1 MDETL
6 KIIEEFVDYN
16 KETKV
21 FALVSKVDKEK
32 SEPKPKESIA
42 KRVQLRRTKIA
53 EIEGEEK
60 KINNKLFKEYF
71 TNYQNPSDMYKKLR
85 EAGGE
90 KNENQV
96 CLIKKVLNR
105 TKKAIKN
112 VPENK
117 TSKIEENKKIIDI
130 VERSS
135 LL

>member
-42 KRVQLRRTKIA
+42 KMAQLRRRQIA
-53 EIEGEEK
+53 EIEEEEK

-71 TNYQNPSDMYKKLR
+71 TNYQSPSDMYKKLR
-85 EAGGE
+85 EAEGE
-90 KNENQV
+90 KKMR
-96 CLIKKVLNR
+96 IKYV
-105 TKKAIKN
+105 
-112 VPENK
+112 
-117 TSKIEENKKIIDI
+117 
-130 VERSS
+130 
-135 LL
+135 